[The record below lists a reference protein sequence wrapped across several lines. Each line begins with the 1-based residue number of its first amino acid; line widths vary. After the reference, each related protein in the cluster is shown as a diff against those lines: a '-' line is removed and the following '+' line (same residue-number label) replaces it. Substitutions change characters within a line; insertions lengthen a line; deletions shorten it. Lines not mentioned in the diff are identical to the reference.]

1 LRLLVNNTED
11 KITECLKLWQMLVED
26 CSKFAFEFLSFA
38 HLLKMF
44 FHHSMLFLV
53 FSFSLLS
60 FKLILWYTFLV
71 NHLEKRPHCYIKTT
85 SRLNKLLL
93 GNLRNNYCEQ
103 VILPSSQSKIT
114 KTMLSSLTNQ
124 HSVILPTMLWK
135 YYNSY

>member
-1 LRLLVNNTED
+1 
-11 KITECLKLWQMLVED
+11 MLVED
-26 CSKFAFEFLSFA
+26 CSKFAFKFLSFA

-44 FHHSMLFLV
+44 FHHSMLFFT

-60 FKLILWYTFLV
+60 FKLILRYTFLV
-71 NHLEKRPHCYIKTT
+71 NYLEKSYIKTT

-114 KTMLSSLTNQ
+114 KTILSSLTNQ
-124 HSVILPTMLWK
+124 HPVISRTML
-135 YYNSY
+135 